1 MQFDDELITRLRQA
15 QRVVFFTGAG
25 ASTESGVPTFR
36 DSTNSFWVDFD
47 VETFATASGFY
58 ANPARV
64 WQWYAERCQQLQTLA
79 PNPAHRVIA
88 GWQDKAPSV
97 TVITQNID
105 GLHQRAGSKEVI
117 ELHGNIATY
126 KCFDHGHPAEHD
138 ASPSDAL
145 PPHCQLCGSLL
156 RPDVVWF
163 GEKLPAEAYEQAEHA
178 SYNSEVFISI
188 GSSLE
193 VYPAASLPLTAS
205 RCRAYLIQINPKVTM
220 IDKFADCN
228 LRGKAGEI
236 LPLLWQ
242 AVWQEQLP

>member
-15 QRVVFFTGAG
+15 QRLVFFTGAG

-36 DSTNSFWVDFD
+36 DSKNSFWVDFD
-47 VETFATASGFY
+47 VKTFATASGFDR
-58 ANPARV
+58 NPVRV
-64 WQWYAERCQQLQTLA
+64 WQWYAERRQQLQTLA
-79 PNPAHRVIA
+79 PNPAHRMIA
-88 GWQDKAPSV
+88 DWQDKAPSV
-97 TVITQNID
+97 SVITQNID

-126 KCFDHGHPAEHD
+126 KCFDNGHPAKLDDHTRD
-138 ASPSDAL
+138 MH

-163 GEKLPAEAYEQAEHA
+163 GEELLAEAYELAEHV
-178 SYNSEVFISI
+178 SFNSDVFISI

-193 VYPAASLPLTAS
+193 VYPAASLPLNAS
-205 RCRAYLIQINPKVTM
+205 RCGAYLLQINPKTTM
-220 IDKFADCN
+220 IDEFANCN

-236 LPLLWQ
+236 MPLLWQ
-242 AVWQEQLP
+242 AVWQE